1 MSGPDGNK
9 NSGVVEGSEA
19 PSSPHAHAPPSIKEY
34 GQSYLSTTSSSSS
47 SSTSYVYPV
56 RTLLSGIQPARH
68 DQPSASEISGPI
80 GVQPI
85 PMSISQAA
93 AQIRREKDNANSQ
106 GSRSAEG
113 SLSEGNIPF
122 PFDSPFIPLSGEE
135 HSRPA
140 ESTSIHST
148 ESTPESPLQSGGKSK
163 EKHHGGKKDE
173 SVVQNPDGSSSPPT
187 VPGHGSEQRVLILPG
202 DRDADEY
209 DPRHPEPI
217 SSAGAEVLATAYTTP
232 SLRMPQPLQAA
243 SGDEPAH
250 SKPVDFSQSGIVHLP
265 SLPSRGESERGSS
278 ASGGSLIS
286 SRQARRSV
294 QSPFS
299 GSGSDPW
306 GRSDR
311 GKGSGGERVQSGLS
325 GTDSTGETQDQA
337 SSSNMSTSSELV
349 TFRFEYV
356 VDENGFHVLTGRE
369 GTLTK
374 CEHEPI
380 HAPGAVQGFG
390 VLIAVEEDDNTGN
403 LVVRQVSE
411 NSTELLG
418 LSPQYLFGLECFTQ
432 TLPDTQAD
440 LLWDNVQFLNDSEFS
455 EGEQE
460 NNDNP
465 QVFLLSGWGE
475 PGSAPSDE
483 DEELEREGDRRFWTC
498 WCAAHRPPSRHKSQ
512 NNSEASKARPFERSI
527 IILEFELERDLY
539 NPLYPPLQSDYV
551 PAGSP
556 ESQPGSRSSG
566 TASASSTA
574 TDFSRGSGS
583 TTEMYASPG
592 PTVGNTPPAF
602 VASPQSA
609 PNIASSMLNPA
620 ELFLSN
626 QDMEGDDQWFP
637 RPEDVFESTTS
648 HAKPLK
654 ALERMRRINRTFHN
668 PGGER
673 ASGAAFDAAAG
684 RSPRQRA
691 RARRNAQTGVGTM
704 DIFAV
709 LAQVNDQL
717 SSAPDLDTFLKVV
730 VGVIKDLTQFHRV
743 LVYQFDEQ
751 YNGQVV
757 AELVDWRQT
766 HDLYKGLH
774 FPASDIPAQARELYK
789 INKVRLLY
797 NRSQPT
803 ARLVVRS
810 REDLETPL
818 DMTHSFLRAMSPI
831 HIKYVANMG
840 ARSSMSISVITFGA
854 LWGLISC
861 HSFGPHG
868 MRVSFP
874 VRQMLRLLS
883 DSVSRNIERL
893 SYAQR
898 LLTRKLISTLP
909 TDSHPTGYI
918 VSNAEDLL
926 GLFDADFGVLVIGDG
941 AKILGQN
948 QHSQEILV
956 VAEYLRL
963 KQFTLMQVS
972 QSVVKDFPD
981 LQLPSGLEIIAGLL
995 YVPLSRG
1002 GKDFIVFLRK
1012 GQLRDVHWAGK
1023 PYKDD
1028 TEESVLEP
1036 RKSFKIWSET
1046 VAGRCRAWTEEQM
1059 ETAGVLALVY
1069 GKFIEV
1075 WRQKESALQ
1084 TTQLTNILLSNA
1096 SHEVRT
1102 PLNHIINY
1110 LEMALNGPLDS
1121 ETRENLARSHSAS
1134 KSLLFTIND
1143 LLDLTRLE
1151 SGNETYF
1158 NEPFNLHEAISD
1170 AVQLYRNEAVRR
1182 RVDFDLD
1189 LSGSPKMV
1197 IGDSQKIRTVVANLT
1212 ANAVKYTTEG
1222 KVSVS
1227 CHKFEEPRGLRDS
1240 KEVAVEIIVGDTG
1253 CGIESTK
1260 LANIFREFEQ
1270 VESSVSRSSE
1280 TPGLGLGLAVVARI
1294 VEQLGGQLRVDSKP
1308 NEGSRFSFLIPFEL
1322 PSSDNTSSISPTHS
1336 TGSTSVQSLRSRKSS
1351 DSSEIDGMIEALQSD
1366 HMKRPRAKKEPRERR
1381 RQAIMS
1387 APEKE
1392 GTFPVTDS
1400 RFPIKGLKVDD
1411 FDVDKSVESS
1421 QFKTMAPTPV
1431 PARLSPPFAN
1441 RCPSR
1446 ASSSQSSLSDKLR
1459 VLVVEDDH
1467 INRSILIKRLTLDG
1481 HSVVGARDGR
1491 EGVDAIKDDR
1501 DFDCILMDI
1510 QMPIL
1515 NGFDAAKA
1523 IRELDSE
1530 SPSGPNQE
1538 RESRKSNGG
1547 RIPIFAV
1554 SASLMERQREE
1565 MRSYG
1570 MDGWILKPIE
1580 FKRLRQILA
1589 GIHDPEERNSAVYR
1603 PGCNWEDGGWFE
1615 EAKAN
1620 NELKA
1625 RKEQ

>member
-9 NSGVVEGSEA
+9 NSGVVEGSDA
-19 PSSPHAHAPPSIKEY
+19 PSGPGAHAPPSIKEY
-34 GQSYLSTTSSSSS
+34 GPSNLSSTSP
-47 SSTSYVYPV
+47 STSYVYPV

-68 DQPSASEISGPI
+68 DQSSASEISGPI
-80 GVQPI
+80 GVQPT

-93 AQIRREKDNANSQ
+93 AQIRRDKGADITNNQ
-106 GSRSAEG
+106 GGRSAG
-113 SLSEGNIPF
+113 DSLSEQSIPF
-122 PFDSPFIPLSGEE
+122 LFDSPFIPLSGEG
-135 HSRPA
+135 HFPRPA

-148 ESTPESPLQSGGKSK
+148 ESTPKSPLQSGDKSK
-163 EKHHGGKKDE
+163 EKHYREKKDE
-173 SVVQNPDGSSSPPT
+173 LVVQNPDGSSSPLNAPDYE
-187 VPGHGSEQRVLILPG
+187 SEQRVLILPG

-250 SKPVDFSQSGIVHLP
+250 SKPIDFSQSGIVHLP
-265 SLPSRGESERGSS
+265 PLSSRGESERGSS

-286 SRQARRSV
+286 NRQARQSV

-311 GKGSGGERVQSGLS
+311 GKSSGGEAVLSGLS

-337 SSSNMSTSSELV
+337 PSSNMSTSSELV

-369 GTLTK
+369 GTLQK
-374 CEHEPI
+374 CEDEPI

-512 NNSEASKARPFERSI
+512 NNSEASKARPFDRSI

-551 PAGSP
+551 PTGSP
-556 ESQPGSRSSG
+556 ESQPSSRSSG
-566 TASASSTA
+566 TGSSTA

-592 PTVGNTPPAF
+592 STVGNTPPAF
-602 VASPQSA
+602 VATPQSA
-609 PNIASSMLNPA
+609 PAVASSMLNPA

-626 QDMEGDDQWFP
+626 QDMEGDDEWFP

-673 ASGAAFDAAAG
+673 ASGAAFDATAG
-684 RSPRQRA
+684 RGPRQRA
-691 RARRNAQTGVGTM
+691 RARRTAQTGVGTM

-717 SSAPDLDTFLKVV
+717 SSAPDLETFLKVV

-743 LVYQFDEQ
+743 LIYQFDEQ

-766 HDLYKGLH
+766 HELYKGLH

-818 DMTHSFLRAMSPI
+818 DMTHCFLRAMSPI

-1189 LSGSPKMV
+1189 LSGSPKIV
-1197 IGDSQKIRTVVANLT
+1197 VGDSRKIRTVVANLT
-1212 ANAVKYTTEG
+1212 ANAVKYTMEG
-1222 KVSVS
+1222 KVTVS

-1270 VESSVSRSSE
+1270 VESSVSRSAE

-1322 PSSDNTSSISPTHS
+1322 PSSDNTTSMSPTHS
-1336 TGSTSVQSLRSRKSS
+1336 STSVQSLRSRNSS
-1351 DSSEIDGMIEALQSD
+1351 DSSEIDGVIGALQSD
-1366 HMKRPRAKKEPRERR
+1366 HMKRPRAKKASREGQ
-1381 RQAIMS
+1381 RQAIMNS
-1387 APEKE
+1387 PAKE
-1392 GTFPVTDS
+1392 GTFPVADS
-1400 RFPIKGLKVDD
+1400 RFPIKGLKVSD

-1431 PARLSPPFAN
+1431 PARLTPPFAN
-1441 RCPSR
+1441 RSPSR
-1446 ASSSQSSLSDKLR
+1446 ASSSPSSPSDKLR

-1515 NGFDAAKA
+1515 NGFDAARA

-1530 SPSGPNQE
+1530 SSSAPNQE
-1538 RESRKSNGG
+1538 RESRKLNGG
-1547 RIPIFAV
+1547 HIPIFAV
-1554 SASLMERQREE
+1554 SASLLERQRED

-1580 FKRLRQILA
+1580 FKRLRKILA

-1603 PGCNWEDGGWFE
+1603 PGCSWEEGGWFE

-1620 NELKA
+1620 NDTKA
-1625 RKEQ
+1625 RKE